1 MGRFEEVS
9 PSRESYWRAIILFG
23 RNVASYKFAL
33 AKSLLELASNEAT
46 SISLDELA
54 VPFSRHIREHLK
66 SNEKQGT
73 FASSKFLDACRK
85 FNQGALS
92 EDALLRETVSR
103 GFHNVIDAFH
113 VVNQGEIPVRFFTDE
128 RRNGNR
134 IVITDELLSLKESM
148 QFESLPHEAE
158 ARWRLVETAWTLNMS
173 ANLLSVLYDAEAGLL
188 YVQAGDRRR
197 MNVTSARGALNG
209 YQKGKCFYC
218 FSDILLD
225 GGSSNLPDVDHFFPI
240 ALVQMFRSGYNAPIN
255 GVWNLV
261 LACQRCNRGAMGKFT
276 RVPALKYLERLHTRN
291 SFLINSHHPLR
302 ETLMNQTGQT
312 EEQRR
317 SFLQEQYR
325 QAKNLL
331 IHEWQPTE
339 EGEAAF

>member
-1 MGRFEEVS
+1 MARFEEVN

-33 AKSLLELASNEAT
+33 AQSLLELANKET
-46 SISLDELA
+46 ISVGLEELA
-54 VPFSRHIREHLK
+54 IPFSRHIREHLK
-66 SNEKQGT
+66 GNDKQGT

-85 FNQGALS
+85 FNQGELS

-103 GFHNVIDAFH
+103 GFQNVIDAFH

-134 IVITDELLSLKESM
+134 IVVTDELLRLKESL
-148 QFESLPHEAE
+148 QFENLPREAE
-158 ARWRLVETAWTLNMS
+158 ARWRLVETAWTLNIS
-173 ANLLSVLYDAEAGLL
+173 ANLLSITYDTEAKLFYAETGTN
-188 YVQAGDRRR
+188 RRI
-197 MNVTSARGALNG
+197 NVASARDALNG

-218 FSDILLD
+218 FSDISLND
-225 GGSSNLPDVDHFFPI
+225 RSDNLPDVDHFFPF
-240 ALVQMFRSGYNAPIN
+240 ALTQMFRSGYNAPIN

-261 LACQRCNRGAMGKFT
+261 LACQRCNRGSAGKFA

-302 ETLMNQTGQT
+302 ETLMNQMGLT

-331 IHEWQPTE
+331 IHEWHPTE
-339 EGEAAF
+339 ESEAAF